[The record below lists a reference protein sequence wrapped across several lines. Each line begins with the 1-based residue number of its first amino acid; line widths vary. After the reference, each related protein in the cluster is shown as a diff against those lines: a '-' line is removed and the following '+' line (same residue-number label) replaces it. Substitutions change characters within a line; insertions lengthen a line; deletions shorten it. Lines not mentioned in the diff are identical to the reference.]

1 MDEAPKKKKG
11 RVRVVD
17 VDREEIWK
25 LARIG
30 CTLKEMAFMTGIHED
45 TIKKHFAKEIEHGQS
60 TGKRALRRKQFDKA
74 MEGSDR
80 MLIWLGKQLLSQKE
94 TPADG
99 DDDAPLQW
107 SDD

>member
-30 CTLKEMAFMTGIHED
+30 CTLREMSFMTGLAEE
-45 TIKKHFAKEIEHGQS
+45 TIRKNFAKELEHGQS
-60 TGKRALRRKQFDKA
+60 AGKRALRRKQMEKA

-80 MLIWLGKQLLSQKE
+80 MLVWLGKQYLGQKE
-94 TPADG
+94 VVADG
-99 DDDAPLQW
+99 DDDTPLPW
-107 SDD
+107 KDD

>member
-1 MDEAPKKKKG
+1 MDDTPKKKKG
-11 RVRVVD
+11 RVKVAD
-17 VDREEIWK
+17 VDREQVWK
-25 LARIG
+25 LAKIG
-30 CTLKEMAFMTGIHED
+30 CTLREIAFITGLSAQSIQKNFGEL
-45 TIKKHFAKEIEHGQS
+45 IEIGQA

-94 TPADG
+94 TPADTE
-99 DDDAPLQW
+99 DDAPLQW

>member
-11 RVRVVD
+11 RVRVAD
-17 VDREEIWK
+17 INREEIWK

-30 CTLKEMAFMTGIHED
+30 CTLREMSFMTGLSEESIR
-45 TIKKHFAKEIEHGQS
+45 KNFAVEIEHGQGAS
-60 TGKRALRRKQFDKA
+60 KRALRKKQFDKA

-80 MLIWLGKQLLSQKE
+80 MLVWLGKQYLGQKDVV
-94 TPADG
+94 ADT
-99 DDDAPLQW
+99 DDDMPLQW